1 MPRGVKRGGGGA
13 ASTGEARRLEAWD
26 AALRLLAMRA
36 RTTQEVRQGLARQG
50 HPPADIAAVILRLT
64 SEKYLDDLEFART
77 WVRSVGLRRARGPA
91 RLAQELRA
99 KGVGEAE
106 IAAALSDLPADGSI
120 LDVAEEAAVRKLKGL
135 RGMDPTVARR
145 RLAAHLE
152 RQGFPA
158 DAILVVCR
166 EHFPAEAEHEGGP

>member
-1 MPRGVKRGGGGA
+1 MLGGVKQGGRGA
-13 ASTGEARRLEAWD
+13 ASTGDARRLEAWE

-36 RTTQEVRQGLARQG
+36 RTTQEVRQGLARRG
-50 HPPADIAAVILRLT
+50 YLPADISAVILRLT

-77 WVRSVGLRRARGPA
+77 WVRSAGLRRTRGPA
-91 RLAQELRA
+91 RQAQELRA
-99 KGVGEAE
+99 KGVGETE
-106 IAAALSDLPADGSI
+106 IAAALADLPVEGTI
-120 LDVAEEAAVRKLKGL
+120 REVAEAAAVRKLKGL
-135 RGMDPTVARR
+135 RGVDPSVARR

-166 EHFPAEAEHEGGP
+166 EHFPGEAEDEEGA